1 MARSYD
7 AGMPDD
13 HEPQSLDP
21 VGEPARQ
28 ARARRARRRRWPWVL
43 GILIAIAAWGALGAK
58 SLLDAKRA
66 ADRGLDELR
75 DAQADLGAADL
86 LRGEGRDR
94 FEVARAHFRRA
105 HDHASSPTLFP
116 LRYLPFVGRQVR
128 SVELMTGAADETL
141 GIGIGALDATQHAVD
156 ETEPVGRGRITLARE
171 LGDIA
176 TRASA
181 DLDAIDLGPEQHLFG
196 PLQDARDRFGEEFA
210 DLAGAVSD
218 LAAAGEGLGRFLE
231 GPSRYLVLAANNSE
245 MRMGAGAFLS
255 AGVMTVRDGRFEL
268 GPMEATE
275 DLVLEP
281 GTVPITDEDFAQR
294 WAIAEPTDDFRELS
308 TTSRFDVV
316 GAHALAMW
324 EAQKDEKLDGVL
336 VIDPIAL
343 RSLLKLTGP
352 VDVEGKQY
360 SADNVVNEIFLEQ
373 YRVLEDQGTDAQIAR
388 RDRLSKIARA
398 AIDALERGGWDAVDL
413 LDALRPAVA
422 GRHVLAFARSAVE
435 EAGWRGAGLGG
446 DTERDSMMLG
456 VQNRGG
462 NKLDQFIVADAK
474 LFRSDKEGPNVE
486 MTIELTL
493 ANLAPADLPR
503 YVEGPYPTTPRAKAG
518 KYQGWVTVE
527 LPAFAQD
534 NYIEIAGKRVPLVAT
549 GRDGENHRVVAAL
562 VEFERGENIQVT
574 VHFEVGDVDET
585 LYINPGARYPVTQWT
600 AGDETFDDSRGHRV
614 RLADL
619 AEK

>member
-1 MARSYD
+1 MS
-7 AGMPDD
+7 DD
-13 HEPQSLDP
+13 RDP
-21 VGEPARQ
+21 PPNEPAGAQRS
-28 ARARRARRRRWPWVL
+28 RRRRWPWVVGVL
-43 GILIAIAAWGALGAK
+43 LALAAWGAISAK
-58 SLLDAKRA
+58 TLLDAKRA

-75 DAQADLGAADL
+75 EAQADLGAADL
-86 LRGEGRDR
+86 LRGAGRDR
-94 FEVARAHFRRA
+94 FEVARTHFRSA
-105 HDHASSPTLFP
+105 HDHASSPILVP
-116 LRYLPFVGRQVR
+116 LRYVPFVGRQVR
-128 SVELMTGAADETL
+128 SVERMTGAADATL
-141 GIGIGALDATQHAVD
+141 EIGIDALDATQRAVD
-156 ETEPVGRGRITLARE
+156 DTEPVGRGRITLARE
-171 LGDIA
+171 LGEIA

-181 DLDAIDLGPEQHLFG
+181 DLDAIDLGPDEHLYG

-210 DLAGAVSD
+210 DLSGAVED
-218 LAAAGEGLGRFLE
+218 LAAAGDGLSRFLE

-281 GTVPITDEDFAQR
+281 GTVPITDEDFAAR

-324 EAQKDEKLDGVL
+324 EAKKGERLDGVL

-343 RSLLKLTGP
+343 RALLKLTGP
-352 VDVEGKQY
+352 VVVDGTEY
-360 SADNVVNEIFLEQ
+360 SADNVVNEIFLQQ
-373 YRVLEDQGTDAQIAR
+373 YRALEDQGSDAQIAR
-388 RDRLSKIARA
+388 RDRLSRIARA

-422 GRHVLAFARSAVE
+422 GRHVLAFGRDAVE
-435 EAGWRGAGLGG
+435 QRGWQGAGLGG
-446 DTERDSMMLG
+446 DTERDSIMLG
-456 VQNRGG
+456 LQNRAG

-474 LFRSDKEGPNVE
+474 LFGVDKEGPNVE

-493 ANLAPADLPR
+493 ANVAPDDLPR

-534 NYIEIAGKRVPLVAT
+534 NYIEVAGERVPLVAT
-549 GRDGENHRVVAAL
+549 GRDGDSHRVVAAL

-585 LYINPGARYPVTQWT
+585 LYINPSARYPVTQWT

-614 RLADL
+614 RLG
-619 AEK
+619 EISPK